1 MMRLLRWLVA
11 PLGRLRLRHKLALSL
26 SIAALV
32 PVAVVATIAGGV
44 VLGGLERGLESETQR
59 QLDVGLNLLLR
70 TVERYGADAV
80 RVAST
85 NDLSRA
91 MATGK
96 GAVSALIAR
105 EAPLLPAALVQVKD
119 ASGQAVLDQVIGGD
133 TARFEGLGLAA
144 DAPLVRAGQAWAQRV
159 NLDVITVPTPDG
171 APGEPRLVVR
181 AVAPIVDESFALQG
195 VVVLSVPLDA
205 DFADAI
211 KGALGAEVMI
221 APRTATEALS
231 TFRDPLGER
240 APTVAIGTGIAAQAA
255 AGRRVLAT
263 AEISGGE
270 YAVAW
275 TALVDVED
283 HPVGLFGVAIDRGP
297 VASAKQVAFRSLAIG
312 GAVALGFALALAAW
326 LGRRLGAP
334 IARLHRGAIAVA
346 RGDLDHAIDIPRG
359 DEIGE
364 LAEAFAH
371 MTTTLK
377 ENQQRL
383 AARMR
388 EIVALHD
395 AGRAVSSVID
405 LDQVLRKIVDSVAR
419 TFDVRLCA
427 LWVASAGADGA
438 ITLRLG
444 AARSLGRNLRTTL
457 MGSEGA
463 IQARPLLPLAA
474 EVAQARRAILV
485 PRLAEDERRAAIAQL
500 AGIDGSLL
508 AAPLERKGVVV
519 GVIVVGRNADHRS
532 FSDADA
538 NLLATF
544 ADQAAAAV
552 ENARLYDEVRGSS
565 EELERKVRLRTSELT
580 AMNQE
585 LGKALADLRDAQAQ
599 LILSERL
606 AGLGLLVAGVAH
618 EVNSPSAAI
627 RGSADAMGEVVRRL
641 TSHTVTLAEL
651 QVAPEIRRAVIEAA
665 EALAPI
671 VAQRRLPTG
680 AGVRRAARELRGRID
695 LEGIA
700 DPAEIALALVEV
712 GAEPDE
718 AIALCAACTG
728 PARPQLI
735 PLAVGYLTEAA
746 NLHRNAH
753 VIQAAIRRIQRIVG
767 ALKTYS
773 HLDQQATSSQ
783 TDLHEGIEITLALL
797 DYALRDIVV
806 TRRFGRLPLVP
817 AYVDELNQVWTNLI
831 QNAVQALKGRGS
843 IAIETEP
850 HGPGVMVRIIDD
862 GPGIPADVM
871 PRIFEPFFTTKPKG
885 EGTGL
890 GLGIV
895 RQIVEKHGGT
905 VRCESVPGR
914 TAFEVWLPI
923 GAGVAPRAATPV
935 PVEADLAAEVSS

>member
-1 MMRLLRWLVA
+1 MKFLRRLVA

-44 VLGGLERGLESETQR
+44 VLGGLERGLGSETQR

-91 MATGK
+91 MASGPA
-96 GAVSALIAR
+96 AVSTLIAR

-119 ASGQAVLDQVIGGD
+119 ARGQAVLDQVIGGD
-133 TARFEGLGLAA
+133 VDRFAGLGLTA
-144 DAPLVRAGQAWAQRV
+144 DAPLVRAGQGWAQRV
-159 NLDVITVPTPDG
+159 NLDVV
-171 APGEPRLVVR
+171 ALPGPRGGPAAPRLVVR
-181 AVAPIVDESFALQG
+181 AVAPIVDDSFALQG

-221 APRTATEALS
+221 APRTAVEALS

-240 APTVAIGTGIAAQAA
+240 APTVTIGVSVAAQAA
-255 AGRRVLAT
+255 AGRPVLAT
-263 AEISGGE
+263 AEIDGGE
-270 YAVAW
+270 YEVAW
-275 TALVDVED
+275 TALVDVD
-283 HPVGLFGVAIDRGP
+283 DRPVGLFGVATDRRS
-297 VASAKQVAFRSLAIG
+297 VTSAKRIAFRSLAIG
-312 GAVALGFALALAAW
+312 GAVALAFALLLAAW

-427 LWVASAGADGA
+427 LWVASAGADG
-438 ITLRLG
+438 IVLRLG

-463 IQARPLLPLAA
+463 VQARPLLSLAT
-474 EVAQARRAILV
+474 EVAQTRRPILV
-485 PRLAEDERRAAIAQL
+485 PRLAEDERRAPIALL

-519 GVIVVGRNADHRS
+519 GVIVVGRNADHRP

-585 LGKALADLRDAQAQ
+585 LGKALADLRDTQAQ

-627 RGSADAMGEVVRRL
+627 RGSVDTMGEVVRRL
-641 TSHTVTLAEL
+641 TAHTVTLAEL
-651 QVAPEIRRAVIEAA
+651 PVATEVRRAMISAA
-665 EALAPI
+665 EDLAPI

-680 AGVRRAARELRGRID
+680 AGVRRAARELRGQLD
-695 LEGIA
+695 LAGIA
-700 DPAEIALALVEV
+700 EPAEIALALVEV
-712 GAEPDE
+712 GAEPAE
-718 AIALCAACTG
+718 AVALCATCVG

-797 DYALRDIVV
+797 DYALRDIIVA
-806 TRRFGRLPLVP
+806 RHFGELPLVP
-817 AYVDELNQVWTNLI
+817 AFVDELNQVWTNLI
-831 QNAVQALKGRGS
+831 QNAVQALKGRGG
-843 IAIETEP
+843 IAIETEL
-850 HGPGVMVRIIDD
+850 HGPGVVVRIIDD
-862 GPGIPADVM
+862 GPGIPAEVM

-923 GAGVAPRAATPV
+923 AGPPPVVLDDASATT
-935 PVEADLAAEVSS
+935 EISR